1 MSRLILQQVTK
12 RFTVASGAPVC
23 AVDHLSLDIGE
34 TEFVAI
40 LGPSG
45 CGKTT
50 ALRLV
55 AGLESPDEGS
65 ITLDG
70 KPLADIPPKDR
81 DVAMVFQSHALFPH
95 LTARE
100 NMAFG
105 LMLRRFP
112 KAEIQRRV
120 SEAAETL
127 GIESLLDR
135 RPQALSGGECQRV
148 ALGRAMVRRPKVFLF
163 DEPLSSLDAPMRLQ
177 LRGEIARLR
186 NISPASI
193 LYVTH
198 DRSEAFALADRIAIL
213 RAGRLE
219 QIGTRE
225 ELIRNPVNGF
235 VSECVTL

>member
-12 RFTVASGAPVC
+12 RFAVSNSKPIC
-23 AVDHLSLDIGE
+23 AIDRLSLEVGE

-55 AGLESPDEGS
+55 AGLETPDEGS

-70 KPLADIPPKDR
+70 KPLVDIPPKDR
-81 DVAMVFQSHALFPH
+81 DVAMVFQSHA
-95 LTARE
+95 RE
-100 NMAFG
+100 NIAFG

-112 KAEIQRRV
+112 KEEIHRRV
-120 SEAAETL
+120 SEAAEIL

-148 ALGRAMVRRPKVFLF
+148 ALGRALVRRPKVFLF
-163 DEPLSSLDAPMRLQ
+163 DEPLSSLDASMRLQ
-177 LRGEIARLR
+177 LRTEIARLR
-186 NISPASI
+186 SISPASI

-213 RAGRLE
+213 RAGHLE
-219 QIGTRE
+219 QVGTRE